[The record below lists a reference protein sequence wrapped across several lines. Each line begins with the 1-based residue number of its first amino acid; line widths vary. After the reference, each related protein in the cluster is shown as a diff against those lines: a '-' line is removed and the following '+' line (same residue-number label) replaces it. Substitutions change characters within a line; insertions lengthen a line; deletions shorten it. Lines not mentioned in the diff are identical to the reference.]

1 MSPLFARRFM
11 DSARSHLK
19 DYIWEDCNER
29 GIFFHRSAT
38 APILATLYDIVHPGR
53 FLSPQGDGGKGKF
66 QLLFDD
72 DASPTR
78 AVALFYRRLPIE
90 ILIEIR
96 ETRRKTLPKS
106 LKRNLSRL
114 GSGSWRV
121 RYSKNVPSGSS
132 TIADLYESNDVL
144 LGIRKWNSLRRGKQW
159 YLVHRLKGYTRCPE
173 SVTNEKG

>member
-1 MSPLFARRFM
+1 MLD
-11 DSARSHLK
+11 DSWTQRDLILK
-19 DYIWEDCNER
+19 ITSEKTVTNG

-106 LKRNLSRL
+106 LKRNLSRQGEL
-114 GSGSWRV
+114 ESSVFQER
-121 RYSKNVPSGSS
+121 SK
-132 TIADLYESNDVL
+132 
-144 LGIRKWNSLRRGKQW
+144 W
-159 YLVHRLKGYTRCPE
+159 LVHDHGFVRIERCSIRDKKVEFP
-173 SVTNEKG
+173 SSRKTMISCT